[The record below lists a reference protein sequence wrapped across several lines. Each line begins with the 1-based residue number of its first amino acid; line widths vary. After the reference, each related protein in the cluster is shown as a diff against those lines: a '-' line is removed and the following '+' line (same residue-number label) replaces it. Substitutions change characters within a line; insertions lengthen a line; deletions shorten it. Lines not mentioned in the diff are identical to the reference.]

1 MLMKQANHQLS
12 KDRDA
17 NKESKSWTKFTV
29 LFLIDGNQ
37 MEELEEINSP
47 VLLV

>member
-1 MLMKQANHQLS
+1 MKQKNHQLS

-17 NKESKSWTKFTV
+17 NKESKSWTKYTV
-29 LFLIDGNQ
+29 SFLIDRNQ
-37 MEELEEINSP
+37 KEESEEIHSL